1 MKILHD
7 NVFVKCIDKDDVA
20 KGGIVLPYD
29 ILKKWNEFQMGFVKA
44 VGPGIIARNGKR
56 IKTTVKVGDKVYY
69 PRDNFRQRTEYKGD
83 TVEIMREEVIIYVER
98 EDNGK

>member
-7 NVFVKCIDKDDVA
+7 TVFVKCIDKDDV

-29 ILKKWNEFQMGFVKA
+29 ILKRWNEFQMGFVKA
-44 VGPGIIARNGKR
+44 VGPGHLARNGKR

-69 PRDNFRQRTEYKGD
+69 PRDEFRQRTEYKGD
-83 TVEIMREEVIIYVER
+83 TVEIMKEEVIIYVE
-98 EDNGK
+98 EGDNGK